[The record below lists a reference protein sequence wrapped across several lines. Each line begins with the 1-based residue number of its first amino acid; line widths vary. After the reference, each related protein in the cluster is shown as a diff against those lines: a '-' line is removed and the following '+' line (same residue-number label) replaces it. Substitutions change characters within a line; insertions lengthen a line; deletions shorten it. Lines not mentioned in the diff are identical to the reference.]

1 MNRLAASGQR
11 LASHMASHLASLLA
25 ILMTACLL
33 LTLPA
38 CSRQNQ
44 ATPASF
50 VGKWKS
56 SKLTTPLYMYDNGE
70 WEIKDDEGGI
80 LQYGVWQYQDGKIIW
95 SIKLN
100 GRISHETDSV
110 LSVTPNEFQLRESS
124 GVTAFSRLD

>member
-11 LASHMASHLASLLA
+11 LTSYLFSHLASLLA
-25 ILMTACLL
+25 LLVTTCLL

-56 SKLTTPLYMYDNGE
+56 SKLTTPLYLYENGE

-80 LQYGVWQYQDGKIIW
+80 LQYGVWHYQDGKIIW

-100 GRISHETDSV
+100 GRINHETDSV
-110 LSVTPNEFQLRESS
+110 LSVAPNEFKLRESA
-124 GVTAFSRLD
+124 GVTTFSRLD